1 MSFNIKK
8 LPETERP
15 YEKLEQKGEKALTN
29 AELLAIIIK
38 TGNREETSVQLAQK
52 ILMLNEN
59 INKNNLNFLRDIT
72 IEELVKIKGI
82 GKVKAIQIKATCEL
96 ASRMNS
102 IDNYKNIT
110 INKPSD
116 VVDILFEEMRFEKQE
131 ILKVVILGN
140 KNKLLKIKDIA
151 KGTGNFVKA
160 SIKDVLNEAVKVQA
174 MQIILVHNHPS
185 GSCEPSEYDNVTTKR
200 MREAG
205 DLIGLRM
212 TDHLVMGERQ
222 FWSFTKNRRLNL
234 KEE

>member
-1 MSFNIKK
+1 MSLKIKEI
-8 LPETERP
+8 PETERP
-15 YEKLEQKGEKALTN
+15 YEKLELYGEKALSN

-38 TGNREETSVQLAQK
+38 SGTREETSVQLAQK
-52 ILMLNEN
+52 ILLLNEN
-59 INKNNLNFLRDIT
+59 QDKNNLNFLREIT
-72 IEELVKIKGI
+72 IEELIKIKGI

-116 VVDILFEEMRFEKQE
+116 VANILFEKMRFEKQE
-131 ILKVVILGN
+131 MLKVVILGN

-151 KGTGNFVKA
+151 KGCGNFVKA

-185 GSCEPSEYDNVTTKR
+185 GDVTPSKNDIEFTREVKKASAILGINLIDHIIIGGNSYISIFSKIGVDN
-200 MREAG
+200 
-205 DLIGLRM
+205 I
-212 TDHLVMGERQ
+212 
-222 FWSFTKNRRLNL
+222 
-234 KEE
+234 

>member
-1 MSFNIKK
+1 MPIKMK
-8 LPETERP
+8 NLPVTERP
-15 YEKLEQKGEKALTN
+15 YEKLEQYGEKNLTN

-38 TGNREETSVQLAQK
+38 SGTREETSVQLAQK
-52 ILMLNEN
+52 ILLLNEN
-59 INKNNLNFLRDIT
+59 RDKNNLNFLRDIT
-72 IEELVKIKGI
+72 IEELIKIKGI

-116 VVDILFEEMRFEKQE
+116 VANILFEKMRFEKQE
-131 ILKVVILGN
+131 MLKVVILGN

-151 KGTGNFVKA
+151 KGCGNFVKA

-185 GSCEPSEYDNVTTKR
+185 GDVTPSKNDIEFTREVKKASAILGINLIDHIIIGGNSYISIFSKIGVDN
-200 MREAG
+200 
-205 DLIGLRM
+205 I
-212 TDHLVMGERQ
+212 
-222 FWSFTKNRRLNL
+222 
-234 KEE
+234 

>member
-1 MSFNIKK
+1 MPIKMK
-8 LPETERP
+8 NLPVTERP
-15 YEKLEQKGEKALTN
+15 YEKLEQYGEKNLTN

-38 TGNREETSVQLAQK
+38 SGTREETSVQLAQK
-52 ILMLNEN
+52 ILLLNEN
-59 INKNNLNFLRDIT
+59 QDKNNLNFLREIT
-72 IEELVKIKGI
+72 IEELIKIKGI

-116 VVDILFEEMRFEKQE
+116 VANILFEKMRFEKQE
-131 ILKVVILGN
+131 MLKVVILGN

-151 KGTGNFVKA
+151 KGCGNFVKA

-185 GSCEPSEYDNVTTKR
+185 GDVTPSKNDIEFTREVKKASAILGINLIDHIIIGVNNYISIFSKLGVDN
-200 MREAG
+200 
-205 DLIGLRM
+205 I
-212 TDHLVMGERQ
+212 
-222 FWSFTKNRRLNL
+222 
-234 KEE
+234 

>member
-1 MSFNIKK
+1 MPIKMK
-8 LPETERP
+8 NLPITERP
-15 YEKLEQKGEKALTN
+15 YEKLEQYGEKNLTN

-38 TGNREETSVQLAQK
+38 SGTREETSVQLAQK
-52 ILMLNEN
+52 ILLLNEN
-59 INKNNLNFLRDIT
+59 QDKNNLNFLREIT
-72 IEELVKIKGI
+72 IEELIKIKGI

-116 VVDILFEEMRFEKQE
+116 VANILFEKMRFEKQE
-131 ILKVVILGN
+131 MLKVVILGN

-151 KGTGNFVKA
+151 KGCGNFVKA

-185 GSCEPSEYDNVTTKR
+185 GDVTPSKNDIEFTREVKKASAILGINLIDHIIIGGNSYISIFSKIGVDN
-200 MREAG
+200 
-205 DLIGLRM
+205 I
-212 TDHLVMGERQ
+212 
-222 FWSFTKNRRLNL
+222 
-234 KEE
+234 

>member
-1 MSFNIKK
+1 MPIKMK
-8 LPETERP
+8 NLPVTERP
-15 YEKLEQKGEKALTN
+15 YEKLEQYGEKNLTN

-38 TGNREETSVQLAQK
+38 SGTREETSVQLAQK
-52 ILMLNEN
+52 ILLLNEN
-59 INKNNLNFLRDIT
+59 RDKNNLNFLRDIT
-72 IEELVKIKGI
+72 IEELIKIKGI

-131 ILKVVILGN
+131 ILKVVILVN

-185 GSCEPSEYDNVTTKR
+185 GDVTPSKNDIEFTREVKKASTILGINLIDHIIIGGNNYISIFSKLGVDN
-200 MREAG
+200 
-205 DLIGLRM
+205 I
-212 TDHLVMGERQ
+212 
-222 FWSFTKNRRLNL
+222 
-234 KEE
+234 

>member
-1 MSFNIKK
+1 MPIKMK
-8 LPETERP
+8 NLPITERP
-15 YEKLEQKGEKALTN
+15 YEKLEQYGEKNLTN

-38 TGNREETSVQLAQK
+38 SGTREETSVQLAQK
-52 ILMLNEN
+52 ILLLNEN
-59 INKNNLNFLRDIT
+59 QEKNNLNFLREIT
-72 IEELVKIKGI
+72 IEELIKIKGI

-151 KGTGNFVKA
+151 KGCGNFVKA

-185 GSCEPSEYDNVTTKR
+185 GDVTPSKNDIEFTREVKKASAILGINLIDHIIIGGNNYISIFSKIGVDN
-200 MREAG
+200 
-205 DLIGLRM
+205 I
-212 TDHLVMGERQ
+212 
-222 FWSFTKNRRLNL
+222 
-234 KEE
+234 